1 MSFES
6 LRKLQKIMLF
16 MIIICLPLNNIPKT
30 VALPGLGGNLSN
42 YFVLAA
48 ILLLLYEYFKFK
60 FEVNRKVIKFF
71 AVFIIWQ
78 SICLII
84 GLVTYEHN
92 QLLTL
97 EQIPQLSVI
106 LYFLDKFEI
115 YLNELIAIK
124 FWLFLR
130 FMKVILF
137 TNNII
142 FFITLYIWHLYRNNF
157 DKAFNDVRNAVMCLV
172 IIMGAYSF
180 IELLWLKLGLNFAK
194 EFLTNINP
202 LLYEPKTSHGW
213 WPPLLWKNQLRS
225 ICTEPSFFGI
235 ISVFCLPF
243 LWSLLFERKN
253 KILSII
259 LIFYFTLMIAA
270 TNARTAIILA
280 IAEIIIIGA
289 FLLLRKNM
297 LKNLLVIVLVSV
309 LAFGANLI
317 NFRNY
322 INENNNI
329 KITDSV
335 GEKQNK
341 NIALNK
347 NIKEQKSNNKS
358 ANNVLKSG
366 INAIEKNKKTNT
378 ETAKNYVEK
387 NILSLLN
394 VNSRSNNAR
403 LASLV
408 ANLNVIQKH
417 PLFGVGTGLKDS
429 YIYDNLPE
437 FAKNN
442 NEVKNWGKYMQKE
455 GVMRS
460 GYPVLNKIVDIMI
473 QNGLIGLLIYFFP
486 LVFLCKKLLK
496 YKKLIL
502 NDNSTVCLITVMIAL
517 LGAMMS
523 SGTLIICNGIVWG
536 LLFCKVSSIEKL

>member
-1 MSFES
+1 MNH
-6 LRKLQKIMLF
+6 LGNLQKIMLF

-97 EQIPQLSVI
+97 EQIPQLSAI

-297 LKNLLVIVLVSV
+297 LKKLLVIVLVSV

>member
-97 EQIPQLSVI
+97 EQIPQLSAI

-297 LKNLLVIVLVSV
+297 LKKLLVIVLVSV
-309 LAFGANLI
+309 LAFGANII

-322 INENNNI
+322 INENNTI

-335 GEKQNK
+335 CEKQNK